1 MHYICRVH
9 DQMSPTAVCCNPS
22 LLTFTFTLLLSTSTF
37 DPRRDVTIC
46 IYITEICI
54 LEVVTH
60 HPPIESRL
68 SYHPVINTADET
80 KELPPKTYKNHTKLT
95 YIAILFNSP
104 TEQVNLTQ
112 RISTTYLPSEL
123 GALCHFQ
130 SPDPTTPTPTS
141 TRIPYLVPH
150 HLNAAPHLLWRHI
163 HVRMSVNSS
172 MLSIRLIPRD
182 QPLRRKVV
190 DVSRYRIMM
199 RIQIQLPHQSEL
211 KH

>member
-1 MHYICRVH
+1 MI
-9 DQMSPTAVCCNPS
+9 
-22 LLTFTFTLLLSTSTF
+22 
-37 DPRRDVTIC
+37 IC
-46 IYITEICI
+46 ISITEICI
-54 LEVVTH
+54 SDVVTH

-130 SPDPTTPTPTS
+130 SPDLTYPDPTTPTPT
-141 TRIPYLVPH
+141 RIPYLVLHP
-150 HLNAAPHLLWRHI
+150 LNAAPLWRHI
-163 HVRMSVNSS
+163 HVRMLVNSS

-182 QPLRRKVV
+182 QPIPVRRKVV
-190 DVSRYRIMM
+190 DVKSLQDHDANSNSTTPSIGT
-199 RIQIQLPHQSEL
+199 QH
-211 KH
+211 